1 MYLQEDFS
9 LDAALPR
16 KSGPQNS
23 ALIVWQL
30 DVAK

>member
-1 MYLQEDFS
+1 MCLLEDFS

-16 KSGPQNS
+16 KLDQQNW

-30 DVAK
+30 AVAK